1 MFIRAVEIRI
11 NSGNERFG
19 FRCKFDSGLNIIKGR
34 NSSGKSTLVNT
45 LMYALGLEELIGVKG
60 ERALTSAV
68 QDRFQY
74 DGRPHEIKSLPFSS
88 NYKTL
93 PEMSLLFDGQS
104 GMTISQRSLS
114 RLLMGQ
120 Y

>member
-45 LMYALGLEELIGVKG
+45 LMYALGLEELIESKVSVRSHLQCGTGSSMTGDLMK
-60 ERALTSAV
+60 S
-68 QDRFQY
+68 
-74 DGRPHEIKSLPFSS
+74 KSLPFSS